1 MPLQQTWRH
10 RYTVQTVLML
20 LITLSGC
27 STAPMPLGMHH
38 VQPQLLQQPLFRAS
52 DGTDLVMTHWQPKG
66 KSRATLILLHGFNEY
81 AGAFDSV
88 GKQFAQRGIDVWG
101 IDQRG
106 FGRSAYRGQWAGA
119 QRMAADARELA
130 ALLRQQDPQQ
140 PLYLWGMSMGGAVT
154 LVAAEEGKL
163 DVDGIILEAPAVW
176 TRDTQPLYQRVAQDI
191 AVKLVPGWK
200 PTGES
205 LGIRA
210 TDNRA
215 LLREIWK
222 SPWMIKGA
230 RIETVA
236 GLVDLME
243 KGYAAA
249 EHIRVPTLLLYG
261 GKDELIPAKPIERLW
276 QRLPKNGKTRFIRY
290 PNGWHMLTR
299 DLQSA
304 KVISDITQWIQQQ

>member
-1 MPLQQTWRH
+1 MPLQQTSRH
-10 RYTVQTVLML
+10 RHTVQTVLML
-20 LITLSGC
+20 LIALSGC
-27 STAPMPLGMHH
+27 STAPMP
-38 VQPQLLQQPLFRAS
+38 VATQRTQPQLLQQPLFRAS

-66 KSRATLILLHGFNEY
+66 KPRATLILLHGFNEY

-88 GKQFAQRGIDVWG
+88 GKQFAQRSIEVWA

-119 QRMAADARELA
+119 ERMAADAQELT
-130 ALLRQQDPQQ
+130 ALLHQQAPQQ
-140 PLYLWGMSMGGAVT
+140 PLYLWGMSMGGAVA
-154 LVAAEEGKL
+154 LVAARDGKL
-163 DVDGIILEAPAVW
+163 NVDGIILEAPAVW
-176 TRDTQPLYQRVAQDI
+176 TRDTQPLYQRIAQDI
-191 AVKLVPGWK
+191 AVKFVPGWK

-205 LGIRA
+205 LGIRP
-210 TDNRA
+210 TDNRD

-222 SPWMIKGA
+222 SPWMLKGA

-236 GLVDLME
+236 GLVDLMD

-249 EHIRVPTLLLYG
+249 DQIRVPTLLLYG
-261 GKDELIPAKPIERLW
+261 DKDQLIPVKPIERLW
-276 QRLPKNGKTRFIRY
+276 QRLPKRGKTRFIRY

-304 KVISDITQWIQQQ
+304 KVIADITQWIQQQ